1 MAEETKREQ
10 SQVEVSMPIQLAGF
24 GLLILF
30 AGTFGGRWA
39 VLAGAL
45 VLLFVG
51 FVLSG
56 VKVSVSLPAAR
67 PAGTGPASPDGGR

>member
-1 MAEETKREQ
+1 MTAETKREQ

-39 VLAGAL
+39 LLAGGL
-45 VLLFVG
+45 VLLFIG

-56 VKVSVSLPAAR
+56 ATIRVSMPAPR
-67 PAGTGPASPDGGR
+67 PSSAPQAPSGGR

>member
-1 MAEETKREQ
+1 MAPESKREV
-10 SQVEVSMPIQLAGF
+10 SQVEVSLPIQLAGF

-39 VLAGAL
+39 ILAGAL
-45 VLLFVG
+45 VLLFIG

-56 VKVSVSLPAAR
+56 ITISVRMPSVQPAPGAPGSR
-67 PAGTGPASPDGGR
+67 